1 MRAVSQDAP
10 ILRPAARV
18 LLIDD
23 QNRLLLL
30 CAKFSEGEV
39 WIMPGG
45 TLEPGETIEQ
55 AAARQLW
62 EETGVQSA
70 ELGPCVWTR
79 VHEFEWGGTRYEQH
93 ERFFVVRVTSP
104 TITLDNSSVEELQ
117 LLSEWRWWTAEEI
130 AQSDAMFAPRKLAKI
145 LPAILA
151 GDFPGEPIA
160 VDS

>member
-30 CAKFSEGEV
+30 CARFSEGEV

-79 VHEFEWGGTRYEQH
+79 VHQFEWGGTRYEQH

-117 LLSEWRWWTAEEI
+117 LLRRMALVDRRGDCAVRRDVRAAQASEDPT
-130 AQSDAMFAPRKLAKI
+130 SD
-145 LPAILA
+145 
-151 GDFPGEPIA
+151 PGGGL
-160 VDS
+160 SW